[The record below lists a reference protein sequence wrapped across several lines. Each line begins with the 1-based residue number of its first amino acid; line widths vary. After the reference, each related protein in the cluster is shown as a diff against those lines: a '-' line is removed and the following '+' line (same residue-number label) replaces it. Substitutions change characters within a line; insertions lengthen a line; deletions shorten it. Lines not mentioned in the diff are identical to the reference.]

1 VNTVAPALPDVV
13 APPPAK
19 STEVALPPQTTPEKS
34 PVGAVCWGLSQ
45 GDRWLLGGCGGLAI
59 LLLAAHL
66 AIRDRWGTPTI
77 EVASLHP
84 REWHYSVEINSATW
98 VEWLQ
103 LPDIGEALAHRI
115 VDDRDERGPF
125 RSVEDVSRV
134 RGVGPKTL
142 AQIRPFLRLDSDPVA
157 ANPAPQ

>member
-1 VNTVAPALPDVV
+1 VNTVAPALPDVA

-19 STEVALPPQTTPEKS
+19 STEVAPPPPRAPEKS
-34 PVGAVCWGLSQ
+34 PVGGVCWGLSQ
-45 GDRWLLGGCGGLAI
+45 GDRWFLGGCGALAI

-66 AIRDRWGTPTI
+66 ALRDRWGVPAI
-77 EVASLHP
+77 EVTSLHP

-103 LPDIGEALAHRI
+103 LPEIGEALAHRI

-125 RSVEDVSRV
+125 RSVEDIGRV

-142 AQIRPFLRLDSDPVA
+142 AKIRPFLRRNADPVA